1 MAMLKPTRPKQITK
15 ETVPDR
21 APEKYQGVEV
31 ETKYTDTRPLS
42 LYIEGQQ
49 WFVDYYK
56 QVLNDHDEGNPLST
70 GTPGALQQYRKIKNV
85 EFKLTS
91 PLSGSFE
98 AGPNEWTMTGTA
110 NLYPSLVP
118 NKGDMFVADI
128 GDGHSGIFTVE
139 QVSEKSIYKDTAYEI
154 EFFLAFEYN
163 QEGHGRDLEA
173 KVIETLYFEKDRLLY
188 GENPMVVEKKHFSDI
203 DLRKWENLLFETLYQ
218 EFIDNQEMTWRVPIE
233 GVRLYDHGY
242 ARMMAT
248 LFDTDSLLM
257 RTVRL
262 LNIGVP
268 NHQQIKTFWDALLE
282 RDMRYLSL
290 VDRQWHITH
299 RGDLYAVA
307 VLNSA
312 FFSTFNCYVL
322 PMRFIT
328 QHLQLNL
335 TAEAVVKDLAYFVKC
350 EDKVITEKQQPL
362 IYPAN
367 IDNNYVLSDN
377 FYRGQGNYSILELLT
392 KEYMEGKP
400 VQLDKLHQLLDS
412 CLAWNRLDKFYYYP
426 ILVILI
432 RAAISG
438 ESVC

>member
-1 MAMLKPTRPKQITK
+1 MAMLKPTRPKEITK

-31 ETKYTDTRPLS
+31 ESKYTDRRPLG

-91 PLSGSFE
+91 PLTGSFE
-98 AGPNEWTMTGTA
+98 AGPNEWNLTGTA

-128 GDGHSGIFTVE
+128 GDGRSGIFTVE
-139 QVSEKSIYKDTAYEI
+139 QVTEKSIYKDTAYEI

-163 QEGHGRDLEA
+163 KDKHGKDLEA
-173 KVIETLYFEKDRLLY
+173 KVIETLYFEKDRLLF
-188 GENPMVVEKKHFSDI
+188 GENPMVVEKKHHQDI
-203 DLRKWENLLFETLYQ
+203 DLRKWERLLFETLYQ
-218 EFIDNQEMTWRVPIE
+218 EFIDNEEMTWRVPVT
-233 GVRLYDHGY
+233 GGKLYDHGY
-242 ARMMAT
+242 ARMMTA
-248 LFDTDSLLM
+248 LFDTDDLLM

-282 RDMRYLSL
+282 RDRRYLSL
-290 VDRQWHITH
+290 VDRQWHITS

-312 FFSTFNCYVL
+312 FYSTFNCYVL

-328 QHLQLNL
+328 QQ
-335 TAEAVVKDLAYFVKC
+335 VRVDMSSRDFIKDLAYFVKQ
-350 EDKVITEKQQPL
+350 EDKVITDQQQPL
-362 IYPAN
+362 IYPIN

-377 FYRGQGNYSILELLT
+377 FYRDQGNMSVLELLV
-392 KEYMEGKP
+392 KDYFDHKP
-400 VQLDKLHQLLDS
+400 INLDKLKQLLDS
-412 CLAWNRLDKFYYYP
+412 CLAWQALDKFYYYP
-426 ILVILI
+426 LLVILI
-432 RAAISG
+432 RTAIS
-438 ESVC
+438 EDSVC